1 MDIKFVLSFFAKVY
15 FNTSVE
21 YALFKHIPN
30 THSKVKKILGDYLL
44 LSTSLNV

>member
-1 MDIKFVLSFFAKVY
+1 MDIRFVLLCQGSFQHFCLVRH
-15 FNTSVE
+15 
-21 YALFKHIPN
+21 KHIPN